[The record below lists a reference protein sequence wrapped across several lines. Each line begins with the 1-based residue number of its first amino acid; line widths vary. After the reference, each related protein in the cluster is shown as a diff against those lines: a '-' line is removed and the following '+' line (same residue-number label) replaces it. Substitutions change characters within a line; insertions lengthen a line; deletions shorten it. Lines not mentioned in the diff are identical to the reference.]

1 MEEEYAEYIMS
12 IKDLVTEMVPNTHW
26 SFVVIQTVA
35 IVYASVLNLIAP
47 VIGGAIILENLAS
60 VFPKRVLVYRCANV
74 QTDCHYR
81 IITHI

>member
-12 IKDLVTEMVPNTHW
+12 IKDLVTEMVPNKHW

-47 VIGGAIILENLAS
+47 VIGGAIILPYING
-60 VFPKRVLVYRCANV
+60 K
-74 QTDCHYR
+74 
-81 IITHI
+81 